1 MCSFN
6 IMSIRAYTLEN
17 LNKIG
22 NWRKQRKQSTSLH
35 LIGISK
41 IQNIPG
47 CEIPLSVKNIPIG
60 EKRKPGRPAKAK
72 QALIVIYFGENDY
85 VKYALQKDN

>member
-1 MCSFN
+1 MDGSCRWYIKNN
-6 IMSIRAYTLEN
+6 IC
-17 LNKIG
+17 
-22 NWRKQRKQSTSLH
+22 

-60 EKRKPGRPAKAK
+60 EKRKPGRPAEAK
-72 QALIVIYFGENDY
+72 QALIVHRNLVPSESRLNSINLLVLEKARKLNRRCFISF
-85 VKYALQKDN
+85 